1 MPELSFASPP
11 PALTD
16 IAIVGL
22 GFIGLPLSLQFARS
36 GVSVLGLDLDLRKLD
51 ALNER
56 RSYIEHVAAATV
68 AEEVKAN
75 RLDATTDFA
84 RVNEVQAVI
93 ICVPTAVNK
102 KS

>member
-1 MPELSFASPP
+1 VPWGSTSICE
-11 PALTD
+11 
-16 IAIVGL
+16 
-22 GFIGLPLSLQFARS
+22 
-36 GVSVLGLDLDLRKLD
+36 KLD

-56 RSYIEHVAAATV
+56 RSCIEQVAAATV

-93 ICVPTAVNK
+93 ICVPTALNT